1 MDDFLQAHADT
12 TEGTLTM
19 FDRIIFRG
27 YLSNL
32 FPDGAFARFLNAHGV
47 LLKDFSGFVQQTSAE
62 LKAHVE
68 QLAAAAGRPYEYL
81 ESATTKASGE
91 SKEDLARA
99 IAARDHITEGLICV
113 FAVVEPCQSFIVQ
126 GNRAAQK
133 LVVVRKRRKCLHFY
147 LYFLDTEFGFMH
159 VRLQSWFPFDL
170 QVYLNGREWLARRL
184 TAQGLTFERYD
195 NAFLHL
201 QDPAAAQTLCDDF
214 AHREWARVLDAFARK
229 VNPKLVLVEQAGF
242 GGYYWTI
249 YQAEI
254 ATDVMFKDRATLLQV
269 WPDLRQAA
277 LVAFSAEDVL
287 RFLGRKLHGNFK
299 GEVHSDLRQR
309 PEGWRIK
316 HWMKGNAIKMYDKLS
331 VLRIET
337 TINNAREFKVL
348 KSTDNTRRWVTM
360 GKGVANFW
368 RYYQVGRQANQRY
381 LDALAHVQLKGEAVA
396 ELDGLCRR
404 RTKDSKHYA
413 RFNPVSQEDCELF
426 AAVLAGEHLL
436 NGFRNHDLCARLYH
450 TVANSVEEAKR
461 RCARVSRLIA
471 KLRGHSLIAKVKDSR
486 LYRVTERGVR
496 LMSAALAFRLEGFPQ
511 AAHAA

>member
-1 MDDFLQAHADT
+1 MDDFQQAHVDA

-32 FPDGAFARFLNAHGV
+32 FPDGAFARFLGANGV
-47 LLKDFSGFVQQTSAE
+47 LLKDFRGFVQQTSAE
-62 LKAHVE
+62 LKVHVE
-68 QLAAAAGRPYEYL
+68 QMAADAGRPYEYL
-81 ESATTKASGE
+81 ESATTKASGT

-99 IAARDHITEGLICV
+99 IAARDHVTEGLICV
-113 FAVVEPCQSFIVQ
+113 FAVVEPCQSLIVQ

-133 LVVVRKRRKCLHFY
+133 LVVTRKRRKCLHFY
-147 LYFLDTEFGFMH
+147 LYFLDAELGFMH

-170 QVYLNGREWLARRL
+170 QVYINGREWLAQRL
-184 TAQGLTFERYD
+184 SAQGLTFERDD
-195 NAFLHL
+195 NTFLHL
-201 QDPAAAQTLCDDF
+201 ADPAVAQALCDEF

-229 VNPKLVLVEQAGF
+229 VNPKLTLVESSGF

-254 ATDVMFKDRATLLQV
+254 ASDVMFKDRASLLRV

-277 LVAFSAEDVL
+277 LTAFSAADVL

-299 GEVHSDLRQR
+299 GEVKSDLKQR

-316 HWMKGNAIKMYDKLS
+316 HGMKGNTIKMYDKFS

-348 KSTDNTRRWVTM
+348 KSTDDTRRWVPM
-360 GKGVANFW
+360 AKGVANFW
-368 RYYQVGRQANQRY
+368 RYYQVGQQANQRY
-381 LDALAHVQLKGEAVA
+381 LDALAHVSLKGEAVT

-404 RTKDSKHYA
+404 RTKDGKHYA
-413 RFNPVSQEDCELF
+413 KFNPVSAEDGDLF
-426 AAVLAGEHLL
+426 AAVLAGEHTL
-436 NGFRNHDLCARLYH
+436 NGFRNHDLVARLYQ
-450 TVANSVEEAKR
+450 TAASSLAEAKR

-471 KLRGHSLIAKVKDSR
+471 KLRGHGLVAKVKDAR
-486 LYRVTERGVR
+486 LYRVTERGMR
-496 LMSAALAFRLEGFPQ
+496 LMSAALAFRVVGFPQ
-511 AAHAA
+511 AAHAT

>member
-1 MDDFLQAHADT
+1 MDEFLKVHQDDV
-12 TEGTLTM
+12 EGTLTM
-19 FDRIIFRG
+19 FDRLIFRG
-27 YLSNL
+27 YLNNL
-32 FPDGAFARFLNAHGV
+32 FPDGAFARFLSRNGV
-47 LLKDFSGFVQQTSAE
+47 LLKDFGAFVQQTSAE
-62 LKAHVE
+62 LKGHVVQMAE
-68 QLAAAAGRPYEYL
+68 DAGRPYEYL

-91 SKEDLARA
+91 SKEERARA
-99 IAARDHITEGLICV
+99 LAERDQITEGLICV
-113 FAVVEPCQSFIVQ
+113 FAVLEPCKSFVVQ
-126 GNRAAQK
+126 GNRARCK
-133 LVVVRKRRKCLHFY
+133 LVVQRKSRKCLHFY
-147 LYFLDTEFGFMH
+147 LYFLDAEFGFMH

-170 QVYLNGREWLARRL
+170 QVDINGRAWLAQRL
-184 TAQGLTFERYD
+184 AEKGLTFERYD

-201 QDPAAAQTLCDDF
+201 QDPAVAQALCDEF

-229 VNPKLVLVEQAGF
+229 VNPKLALVEQAGF

-254 ATDVMFKDRATLLQV
+254 ATDVMFKDRASLLRV
-269 WPDLRQAA
+269 WADLRQAA
-277 LVAFSAEDVL
+277 LLAFSAEDIL

-299 GEVHSDLRQR
+299 GEVKSDLKKR

-316 HWMKGNAIKMYDKLS
+316 HWMKGNAIKMYDKFS

-348 KSTDNTRRWVTM
+348 KNTDDTRRWVPM

-368 RYYQVGRQANQRY
+368 RYYQVGQQANQRY

-404 RTKDSKHYA
+404 RTKDGKHYA
-413 RFNPVSQEDCELF
+413 KFNPVSAADCALF
-426 AAVLAGEHLL
+426 AAVMAGEHTL
-436 NGFRNHDLCARLYH
+436 NGFRNHDVVARLYQ
-450 TVANSVEEAKR
+450 TVANSGEEAKR

-471 KLRGHSLIAKVKDSR
+471 KLRGHGLVAKVKDAR

-496 LMSAALAFRLEGFPQ
+496 LMSATLAFRREDFPQ
-511 AAHAA
+511 AVHAA

>member
-1 MDDFLQAHADT
+1 MDDFLQAHEDAI
-12 TEGTLTM
+12 EGTVTM
-19 FDRIIFRG
+19 FDRLIFRG

-32 FPDGAFARFLNAHGV
+32 FPDGAFARFLRANGV
-47 LLKDFSGFVQQTSAE
+47 LLKDFGVFAEQTSAG

-91 SKEDLARA
+91 SKEDRARA
-99 IAARDHITEGLICV
+99 IATRDHLGEGLICV
-113 FAVVEPCQSFIVQ
+113 FAVVEPCQSFSVQ

-133 LVVVRKRRKCLHFY
+133 LVVTRKRRKCLHFY
-147 LYFLDTEFGFMH
+147 LYFLDAEFGFMH

-170 QVYLNGREWLARRL
+170 QVYINGREWLAQRL
-184 TAQGLTFERYD
+184 TEKGLTFERYD
-195 NAFLHL
+195 NTFLHL
-201 QDPAAAQTLCDDF
+201 QDPAVVQTLCDEF

-229 VNPKLVLVEQAGF
+229 VNPKLALVEQAGF

-254 ATDVMFKDRATLLQV
+254 ATDVMFQDRATLLRV
-269 WPDLRQAA
+269 WPDLRQVA
-277 LVAFSAEDVL
+277 LIAFSAEEVL

-299 GEVHSDLRQR
+299 GEVQSDLKKR

-316 HWMKGNAIKMYDKLS
+316 HWMKGNTIKMYDKWS

-348 KSTDNTRRWVTM
+348 KSTDDARRWVAM

-368 RYYQVGRQANQRY
+368 RYYQVGQQANQRY
-381 LDALAHVQLKGEAVA
+381 LDALAHVPLKGEAVA

-404 RTKDSKHYA
+404 RTKDGKHYA
-413 RFNPVSQEDCELF
+413 KFNPVSAEDCDLF
-426 AAVLAGEHLL
+426 AAVMAGEHTL
-436 NGFRNHDLCARLYH
+436 NGFRNHDVVARLYQ
-450 TVANSVEEAKR
+450 TAAQSVAEAKR

-471 KLRGHSLIAKVKDSR
+471 KLRGHGLVAKVKDAR
-486 LYRVTERGVR
+486 LYRVTERGCR
-496 LMSAALAFRLEGFPQ
+496 LMSAALAFRREDFPQ

>member
-1 MDDFLQAHADT
+1 MDDFLKVHADVI
-12 TEGTLTM
+12 EGTLTM
-19 FDRIIFRG
+19 FDRLIFRG

-32 FPDGAFARFLNAHGV
+32 FPDGAFARFLSANGV

-62 LKAHVE
+62 LKVHVE
-68 QLAAAAGRPYEYL
+68 QMAADAGRPYEYL
-81 ESATTKASGE
+81 ASATTKASGK

-99 IAARDHITEGLICV
+99 IAERDHVTEGLICV
-113 FAVVEPCQSFIVQ
+113 FAVVEPCQSFMVQ
-126 GNRAAQK
+126 GHRAAQK
-133 LVVVRKRRKCLHFY
+133 LVVTRKRRKCLHFY
-147 LYFLDTEFGFMH
+147 LYFLDAEFGFMH

-170 QVYLNGREWLARRL
+170 QAYINGREWVAQRL
-184 TAQGLTFERYD
+184 SAKGLTGERYD
-195 NAFLHL
+195 NTFLHL
-201 QDPAAAQTLCDDF
+201 QDPAAVQALCDDF
-214 AHREWARVLDAFARK
+214 AHREWPRVLDAFARK
-229 VNPKLVLVEQAGF
+229 VNPKLAQIETSGF

-254 ATDVMFKDRATLLQV
+254 ATDVMFKNRASLLPV

-299 GEVHSDLRQR
+299 GEVHSDLKKR

-316 HWMKGNAIKMYDKLS
+316 HWMKGNAIKMYDKFS

-348 KSTDNTRRWVTM
+348 KTTEDTRRWVPM

-368 RYYQVGRQANQRY
+368 RYYQVGQQANQRY
-381 LDALAHVQLKGEAVA
+381 LGALAHVQLKGEAVA

-404 RTKDSKHYA
+404 RTKDGKHYA
-413 RFNPVSQEDCELF
+413 KFNPVSAEDCDLF
-426 AAVLAGEHLL
+426 AAVMAGEHTL
-436 NGFRNHDLCARLYH
+436 NGFRNHNVVARLYQ
-450 TVANSVEEAKR
+450 TVANSAAEAKR

-471 KLRGHSLIAKVKDSR
+471 KLRGHGLVAKVKDAR
-486 LYRVTERGVR
+486 LYRVTERGCR
-496 LMSAALAFRLEGFPQ
+496 LMSAALALRREGFPQ
-511 AAHAA
+511 AAHTA